1 MKKLLVAFTLLLSV
15 TWQPT
20 PVVATRAT
28 GSCPK
33 YESLLVTFAPKGGWD
48 VRRMSGYMYRESRCN
63 AKALSKTADSGLL
76 QINQINLPYLSK
88 LLHTKVTRAMLT
100 HPGLNIW
107 ASARL
112 CEYAVKAWK
121 NCYQPWKPQPK

>member
-1 MKKLLVAFTLLLSV
+1 
-15 TWQPT
+15 
-20 PVVATRAT
+20 
-28 GSCPK
+28 
-33 YESLLVTFAPKGGWD
+33 VTFAPKGGWD

-100 HPGLNIW
+100 NPSLNIW
-107 ASARL
+107 SAARL